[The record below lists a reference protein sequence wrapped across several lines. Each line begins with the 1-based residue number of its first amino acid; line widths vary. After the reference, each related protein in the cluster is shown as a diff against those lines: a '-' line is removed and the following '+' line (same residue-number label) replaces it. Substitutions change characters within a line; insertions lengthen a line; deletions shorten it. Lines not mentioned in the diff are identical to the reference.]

1 MTQEE
6 KHLLLVDLCAR
17 LPYQPICEFTDTED
31 DFCTATAA
39 LGYSLRDFI
48 AEKVLIKPYL
58 RPMSSMTEEE
68 KKIICS
74 MNMLSDIEL
83 SDRLNYQKMY
93 VQNYTIETFDLFNE
107 HHLDYRGLIPI
118 GLALPASEDMYN
130 IKYND

>member
-1 MTQEE
+1 M
-6 KHLLLVDLCAR
+6 KDLLLKDLCAR
-17 LPYQPICEFTDTED
+17 LPYQPICEFTNTED
-31 DFCTATAA
+31 DFCTTTAT

-48 AEKVLIKPYL
+48 AGKVLIKPYL

-107 HHLDYRGLIPI
+107 HHFDYRVLIPI

>member
-6 KHLLLVDLCAR
+6 KDLLLKDLCAR

-48 AEKVLIKPYL
+48 AGKVLIKPYL

-68 KKIICS
+68 KVEWQQVF
-74 MNMLSDIEL
+74 EL
-83 SDRLNYQKMY
+83 ELKALETNEEC
-93 VQNYTIETFDLFNE
+93 TIANAASSSFEIDFYNKYHF
-107 HHLDYRGLIPI
+107 DYRGLIEKR
-118 GLALPASEDMYN
+118 LALEAPKGMYN
-130 IKYND
+130 N